1 MNMNANVSMKVKVFA
16 GLRREVGHGG
26 IVPAGYHMAWYE
38 PRRRL
43 GIYYPAPLH
52 WLLRALR
59 EIRYRWRVATLSPG
73 IECAEVFQM
82 QRAHREREHLATEY
96 ARGYLAGW
104 RECFHTCLDAVTD
117 EIESAEDR
125 AWEIRALLPGA
136 TEPGK
141 EN

>member
-1 MNMNANVSMKVKVFA
+1 MNVFA

-52 WLLRALR
+52 WMLRALR
-59 EIRYRWRVATLSPG
+59 EFVYRWRVAMLSPG
-73 IECAEVFQM
+73 MECAEVFQM
-82 QRAHREREHLATEY
+82 QRMHRDRERLAAEY
-96 ARGYLAGW
+96 ARGYLVGW
-104 RECFHTCLDAVTD
+104 RECFHTCLDAVTE
-117 EIESAEDR
+117 EIAR
-125 AWEIRALLPGA
+125 ADDDTWEIRALLPGG
-136 TEPGK
+136 PDPPQ